1 MAMSLFLTMS
11 RRVFAIAV
19 VAGAAVVFNA
29 AAFASGETFRG
40 DAQQSASETA
50 APCNY
55 YYEWIGKTRFPLQ
68 ADPHATYSYVVPSS
82 QAAEDRIGFLVR
94 GQFVHAVWSSW
105 LVYGR
110 DAQPFSGANL
120 VNNPPANTNGAIVA
134 DPGSIDPFE
143 PGQPMLGTPRN
154 FTLLFEPEGYPDSGL
169 APGLDGTPTASIAP
183 SNRKHYP
190 LASEANYWALANRD
204 YQAFPR
210 YNPGGSSRGTFPTV
224 TAVKLETGEP
234 VDCQAY
240 NLLPPKLQRAPTDP
254 PDQLNYGRVPI
265 RIALRNG
272 AHFDLLGD
280 LGGGGRTQF
289 APKNPHGLVQFA
301 RAPLGPGADVATVP
315 PSDSCSGYLATRTS
329 TRLVSLVRIP
339 HIANYTETQ
348 GLTPSSTYPNP
359 VRPGQ
364 PWQAAYISLS
374 MYGSSSGLYLPGDPH
389 TSSIADGEFEPDR
402 TGGSTVLIWPRN
414 LSRRQQARVFAYA
427 KEKGWAIVRGGT
439 SGRQTSANVLVR
451 VKAPAS
457 DYFGRESKLPCF
469 FDEPDNKNKPWSDI
483 PVQNGSPWV
492 ATAKNLGAAAPQ
504 GVTCRSI
511 RMLASGRCLGKLK
524 RQIRATGGRYYA
536 RR

>member
-1 MAMSLFLTMS
+1 MTRRRRQRSSL
-11 RRVFAIAV
+11 VAV
-19 VAGAAVVFNA
+19 VACVAVAVSAAAV
-29 AAFASGETFRG
+29 ASGEAFRG
-40 DAQQSASETA
+40 DARPSAAGTA

-68 ADPHATYSYVVPSS
+68 ADPHATYTYVVPSS
-82 QAAEDRIGFLVR
+82 QAAKDRIGFLVR

-105 LVYGR
+105 LVYGKN
-110 DAQPFSGANL
+110 AKPYSGANL

-134 DPGSIDPFE
+134 DPGSIDPFV
-143 PGQPMLGTPRN
+143 PGQPMLGSPRN
-154 FTLLFEPEGYPDSGL
+154 FTLLFEPKHYPEKDL
-169 APGLDGTPTASIAP
+169 APSLDGTPTADIAA
-183 SNRKHYP
+183 SNRKLYP
-190 LASEANYWALANRD
+190 PSASRASFWALANRD
-204 YQAFPR
+204 YQAFPG
-210 YNPGGSSRGTFPTV
+210 YNPGGTTKDTFPTV
-224 TAVKLETGEP
+224 TAVKLATGEP

-254 PDQLNYGRVPI
+254 PEQLNYGRVPI

-280 LGGGGRTQF
+280 LGGGSRSQF
-289 APKNPHGLVQFA
+289 APKNPPGLVQFA

-315 PSDSCSGYLATRTS
+315 PSDNCSGYLATRTS

-339 HIANYTETQ
+339 HIPNYTDTQ

-364 PWQAAYISLS
+364 PWQAAFVSLS
-374 MYGSSSGLYLPGDPH
+374 MYGSSSGFYLPGDPR
-389 TSSIADGEFEPDR
+389 TSSIADGEFKPDR
-402 TGGSTVLIWPRN
+402 TGGSTVLIWPRD
-414 LSRRQQARVFAYA
+414 LPRRQRARVFDYA
-427 KEKGWAIVRGGT
+427 RRKGWAIVRGGT

-457 DYFGRESKLPCF
+457 DYFGGESHLPCF
-469 FDEPDNKNKPWSDI
+469 FDAPENRHKPWSEI

-492 ATAKNLGAAAPQ
+492 ASAENLGAAAPQ

-511 RMLASGRCLGKLK
+511 RILVSERCLGDLK
-524 RQIRATGGRYYA
+524 RQIRVTGGHYFA
-536 RR
+536 RG